1 MNRKNKS
8 ERTEKLESLISF
20 LKEHEKA
27 MDRIINS
34 LEITKNM
41 LTTNVG
47 KLNQNLEKISTR
59 ASSLERDLKQLIKI
73 ANKRID

>member
-20 LKEHEKA
+20 LKEHEKD

-73 ANKRID
+73 TNKRIN

>member
-1 MNRKNKS
+1 
-8 ERTEKLESLISF
+8 LISF

-73 ANKRID
+73 ANKRIN